1 MLHNTNIN
9 KILFLISLPQTP
21 EFQSYS
27 NEVRNCIAELE
38 RKGVDCF
45 ESINPRLLS
54 KANEYD
60 LVIVIAH
67 KSEENDTL
75 VLADGFLSI
84 DDFVNSLPP
93 SFEGILDFSSCH
105 SANAMKRIKEQ
116 CPNCLVHAS
125 IGQTTLPLRL
135 FMYPIVIEALE
146 EERDKTYDEVYSE
159 VLDALMEA
167 MKNSSS
173 SQHGQILGK
182 KYSSVY
188 APSAVK
194 PQKPFLVQVFFHEG
208 NESGAADLQ
217 AERIDPNTEK
227 KDSQIL
233 PLNFKKNDNISV
245 KLCFI
250 SSAKEFIQLEDGLD
264 TKHTLWLGQMTKVQ
278 FCATVREGFPHDSFV
293 GKLMMEVNSTPVGE
307 CYFNINVSKEESVA
321 PTEIKIDAHDFERE
335 RNEAKKAL
343 LFKLSENLVKLQTAI
358 QEAKGNEERAR
369 LTALIQ
375 VCNNCIA
382 IIKEGSNKTSNVIK
396 KVFVS
401 STSDMKPY
409 RDIVRQEIEACNM
422 FPEMYENWPQTDS
435 TPKDECC
442 RRVINSDIFFCILG
456 SRYGFVEPTLGMSMT
471 EIEYR
476 TALES
481 GKTILV
487 CISEPI
493 KESDE
498 PIQLAKKQKELIEE
512 IRNTRIL
519 KFFSD
524 ENTLAKDAARN
535 LSRLTF

>member
-1 MLHNTNIN
+1 MQHNIN

-27 NEVRNCIAELE
+27 KEVRNCIAELE
-38 RKGVDCF
+38 LKGVDCF
-45 ESINPRLLS
+45 EAINPELLS
-54 KANEYD
+54 KADEYD

-67 KSEENDTL
+67 KSEKRDAL

-84 DDFVNSLPP
+84 NDFINSLPP
-93 SFEGILDFSSCH
+93 SFKGVLDFSSCY
-105 SANAMKRIKEQ
+105 SANAMERIKKR

-125 IGQTTLPLRL
+125 IRQTTLPLRL

-146 EERDKTYDEVYSE
+146 EERDKTYDMVYSE
-159 VLDALMEA
+159 VKEALMDA
-167 MKNSSS
+167 MRSSSS

-182 KYSSVY
+182 KYSSIY
-188 APSAVK
+188 APSTVK
-194 PQKPFLVQVFFHEG
+194 RQRPFLVQVFFHEV
-208 NESGAADLQ
+208 NESSVADLQ
-217 AERIDPNTEK
+217 AERIDPSTEK
-227 KDSQIL
+227 KDRQIL

-250 SSAKEFIQLEDGLD
+250 SPAKEFIQLEDGPD
-264 TKHTLWLGQMTKVQ
+264 TKHIFWLGQMTKVQ
-278 FCATVREGFPHDSFV
+278 FCATVMDGFPYDSFV
-293 GKLMMEVNSTPVGE
+293 GKLMMEVNSIPIGE
-307 CYFNINVSKEESVA
+307 CYFNINVSEKEAVSPA
-321 PTEIKIDAHDFERE
+321 EIKIDAHDFERE
-335 RNEAKKAL
+335 RNEAKKTL
-343 LFKLSENLVKLQTAI
+343 LFKLSENLSKLQSAI
-358 QEAKGNEERAR
+358 QEAQDPEERSR

-375 VCNNCIA
+375 VCSNCIA
-382 IIKEGSNKTSNVIK
+382 IIKEEPNKTSNVIK

-401 STSDMKPY
+401 STSDMKLY

-422 FPEMYENWPQTDS
+422 FPEMYENWPQADS

-498 PIQLAKKQKELIEE
+498 PIQFAKKQKELIEE

-535 LSRLTF
+535 LSRLTI